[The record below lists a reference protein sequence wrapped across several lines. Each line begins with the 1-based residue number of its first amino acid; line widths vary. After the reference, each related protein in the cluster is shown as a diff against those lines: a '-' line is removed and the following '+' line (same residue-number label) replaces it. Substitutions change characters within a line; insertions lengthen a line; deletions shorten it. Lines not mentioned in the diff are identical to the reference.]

1 MPVLYEYAI
10 AAYFAYCRI
19 FRMFQQ
25 IAHIAYFF
33 RKKWHFRRRF
43 KYYFVSITYFY
54 YVSLPRPS
62 GCQQNGTIRVSG
74 PL

>member
-33 RKKWHFRRRF
+33 PQKVAFSTAF
-43 KYYFVSITYFY
+43 
-54 YVSLPRPS
+54 
-62 GCQQNGTIRVSG
+62 
-74 PL
+74 